1 MEERI
6 RHGRTEKRRRTLYVM
21 AGFDRHKPLMAKL
34 GKYTTGKSC
43 LYVKR
48 LSDIDLK
55 VLKQLVTESVKRMKR
70 AYR

>member
-1 MEERI
+1 
-6 RHGRTEKRRRTLYVM
+6 M